1 MEYNQTVKSYCF
13 EEKSWPYIK
22 FVNFVSSVPEALCPE
37 AFLASYH
44 VLVQNIKKRKL
55 VLVWGRLVLTV

>member
-44 VLVQNIKKRKL
+44 VLMQNIKKEN
-55 VLVWGRLVLTV
+55 